1 MVPFENGFIFI
12 KSLPSYIRG
21 MGAWTVSSLCRGES
35 PYLRLTAEE
44 LVVNSP

>member
-21 MGAWTVSSLCRGES
+21 MGTWTVLSSRRWKS
-35 PYLRLTAEE
+35 PYFRLTAEE